1 VVYISVCYYDH
12 QPKQPGFGIDLMSNA
27 ILANQTMNM
36 LGQLDMA
43 EMRQQASEAS
53 ELLKC
58 LANENRLLIMCALSE
73 GELSVGDLN
82 KRVPLSQSALSQ
94 HLAVLRHQ
102 GMVDTRRESQSI
114 YYSLAN
120 TDALKVVGVL
130 HEIFC

>member
-1 VVYISVCYYDH
+1 M
-12 QPKQPGFGIDLMSNA
+12 QMSKA
-27 ILANQTMNM
+27 LSEDQTMET
-36 LGQLDMA
+36 LGDVDMA
-43 EMRQQASEAS
+43 QMRQKATEAS

-58 LANENRLLIMCALSE
+58 IANENRLLIMCALAE
-73 GELSVGDLN
+73 GEYSVGELN

-94 HLAVLRHQ
+94 HLAVIRHQ

-120 TDALKVVGVL
+120 TDALKVVKVL

>member
-1 VVYISVCYYDH
+1 
-12 QPKQPGFGIDLMSNA
+12 MSKA
-27 ILANQTMNM
+27 QSANSSLDM
-36 LGQLDMA
+36 LGDLDMA
-43 EMRQQASEAS
+43 QMRQKATEAS

-58 LANENRLLIMCALSE
+58 IANENRLLIMCALAE

-130 HEIFC
+130 HDIFC

>member
-1 VVYISVCYYDH
+1 
-12 QPKQPGFGIDLMSNA
+12 MSNSQSA
-27 ILANQTMNM
+27 KLVSQS
-36 LGQLDMA
+36 LGELGLDQ
-43 EMRQQASEAS
+43 MRQRAAEAT

-58 LANENRLLIMCALSE
+58 LANENRLLIMCALAE

-114 YYSLAN
+114 YYSLAD
-120 TDALKVVGVL
+120 TDALKVVEVL